1 MTLESK
7 IQAKIIKFLEKQQG
21 CIVIKFTV
29 TNKTGI
35 PDLLVLTWKCKL
47 FWIETKQEK
56 WKLSKIQEYRIG
68 VLEAKWDK
76 VLVVYWYDDFIE
88 QFMWLTI

>member
-7 IQAKIIKFLEKQQG
+7 IQAKIIKFLEKQQD
-21 CIVIKFTV
+21 CMVIKLTV

-35 PDLLVLTWKCKL
+35 PDLLVLTWEWRH

-56 WKLSKIQEYRIG
+56 WKLSEIQKYRIG

-76 VLVVYWYDDFIE
+76 VIIAYWFEDFIE
-88 QFMWLTI
+88 QFMLITL